1 MKFEIKEKKK
11 PLITHEEILSLGWA
25 EKHLENGMG
34 IYNRVYEKGNF
45 WIAFQDQG
53 NGEIMSVIA
62 IDPIKLEW
70 MPATPEQFRIFTKR
84 PTYEA
89 FNAIMASIN

>member
-1 MKFEIKEKKK
+1 MKFEIKEQKKA
-11 PLITHEEILSLGWA
+11 LISHEDLLSLGWIGK
-25 EKHLENGMG
+25 EINNGL
-34 IYNRVYEKGNF
+34 YNQVYEKGNF

-62 IDPIKLEW
+62 IDPIKIEW
-70 MPATPEQFRIFTKR
+70 MPATPEQFRIVVKR
-84 PTYEA
+84 PTLEA